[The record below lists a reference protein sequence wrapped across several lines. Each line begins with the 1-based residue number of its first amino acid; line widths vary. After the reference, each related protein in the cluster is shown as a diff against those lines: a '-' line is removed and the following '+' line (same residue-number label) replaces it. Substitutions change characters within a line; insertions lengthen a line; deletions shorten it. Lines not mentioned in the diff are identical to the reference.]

1 MQDAKRITKKTVNVL
16 QRDSEVRLRC
26 LRRQL
31 AQRVL
36 TEAPPC
42 VGAQNFF
49 DLYTLGRELG
59 KGQFGVVQECL
70 SKTSGQ
76 RFAVKVIAKHKMKC
90 VPLHPRPLLRAKAQ
104 LR

>member
-1 MQDAKRITKKTVNVL
+1 MSCSAT
-16 QRDSEVRLRC
+16 QRCVCVACVASWHRAC
-26 LRRQL
+26 F
-31 AQRVL
+31 